1 MPGSR
6 YTAQEYVILMYFIS
20 RGMFFDVISDVIH
33 KIIGTNRT
41 ETALA
46 HTSWRIRLKELET
59 SPFDLF
65 DNDSNLWNLE
75 LVDYWL
81 VHQLPLHEV
90 QRLIH
95 IDQELLEIIARVA
108 LSILIH
114 PSH

>member
-6 YTAQEYVILMYFIS
+6 YTAQEYVVLMYFLS
-20 RGMFFDVISDVIH
+20 RGMFYDVIADVIH
-33 KIIGTNRT
+33 LITGSNRT
-41 ETALA
+41 EHALA
-46 HTSWRIRLKELET
+46 HTSWRLRLKELET

-90 QRLIH
+90 RRLIH
-95 IDQELLEIIARVA
+95 IDQELLEVIARVP
-108 LSILIH
+108 H
-114 PSH
+114 SHTPH